1 VHRELNK
8 KSGLELVQIGKSMI
22 FFKEDYKLLL
32 DEVLN
37 RNRLNDVKKI
47 QKQAKKFLINRK
59 IKKAIAEINNRVE
72 IRRKKREEE
81 LRLQR
86 EEQMRKEK
94 EEREKQRQLE
104 REKLGVSGGM
114 MGRTSNAGINPVQP
128 NTLIHLK
135 KETRL
140 STVDDADD
148 DSSDFDREK
157 DTQMNRI
164 VKESLNEGIQDMKK
178 IIK

>member
-1 VHRELNK
+1 
-8 KSGLELVQIGKSMI
+8 MI

-114 MGRTSNAGINPVQP
+114 MGRTSNAGINQSQL
-128 NTLIHLK
+128 NTLIHKK
-135 KETRL
+135 KETRI
-140 STVDDADD
+140 SEVDDDAEY

-157 DTQMNRI
+157 NTQLNKI

-178 IIK
+178 LLCDLLREKNYYRHK